1 MLFQT
6 ALMKER
12 LGNSS
17 VLTTLDLSG
26 NPCTSSF
33 TVLET
38 FMTGIMENPPDKK
51 GFIKELGISVPC
63 YRREDIEV
71 IFAESTFMKV
81 CIQKSKF
88 ISSCFRLVNLHMKF
102 SLLIN
107 CVSWFESRQN
117 SLAKIYIYFFIIL
130 TIYNNLVT

>member
-17 VLTTLDLSG
+17 VITTLDLSG

-38 FMTGIMENPPDKK
+38 LMTGIMENPPDRK

-71 IFAESTFMKV
+71 IFAETTFMKV

-88 ISSCFRLVNLHMKF
+88 LLVLGLLIYIWNFLYSLTVYHDLSQDKIPKQKFIYIF
-102 SLLIN
+102 SLFWL
-107 CVSWFESRQN
+107 
-117 SLAKIYIYFFIIL
+117 YTIIW
-130 TIYNNLVT
+130 